1 MLLFEKSV
9 DYFKSKNFTELEKL
23 IAGLCRYERKEVLTA
38 LNNKFGVDE
47 VTKSINNSF
56 KASGLSK
63 SFVGCY

>member
-9 DYFKSKNFTELEKL
+9 EFFKSKNFAELEKL
-23 IAGLCRYERKEVLTA
+23 ISGLCRYERKEVLIA

-47 VTKSINNSF
+47 VTKSINDSF

-63 SFVGCY
+63 SLVGCN